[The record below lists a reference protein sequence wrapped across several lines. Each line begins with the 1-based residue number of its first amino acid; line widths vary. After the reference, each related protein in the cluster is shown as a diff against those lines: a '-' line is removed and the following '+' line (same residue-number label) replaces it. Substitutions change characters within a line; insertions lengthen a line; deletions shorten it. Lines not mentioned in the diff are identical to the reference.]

1 MKINNL
7 KAFPENYGYRYGE
20 LGELSN
26 WEIDNLNHFG
36 FDEIWY
42 YYAYGSYEGNG
53 MMLMKKGNLYDAHN
67 MGHCSCYGPL
77 ENINFSGKS
86 LEDLKAS
93 YSAEGFKEWSNLYE
107 AALLK

>member
-7 KAFPENYGYRYGE
+7 KSYPENYSYRYGE
-20 LGELSN
+20 LTDLYESDL
-26 WEIDNLNHFG
+26 ICLNQYHL
-36 FDEIWY
+36 DEIWY
-42 YYAYGSYEGNG
+42 FYASGSYEGNG
-53 MMLMKKGNLYDAHN
+53 MILMKKGELYDVYN

-77 ENINFSGKS
+77 ENVNFYGKS

-93 YSAEGFKEWSNLYE
+93 YSAEGFNEWSNLYE

>member
-26 WEIDNLNHFG
+26 WEIDDLNHFG

-53 MMLMKKGNLYDAHN
+53 MMLMK
-67 MGHCSCYGPL
+67 
-77 ENINFSGKS
+77 I
-86 LEDLKAS
+86 
-93 YSAEGFKEWSNLYE
+93 
-107 AALLK
+107 